1 LLTAEIAFDADFEFY
16 QLNGSS
22 VNNTV
27 SDIEAVMNSVETIYM
42 AQASIS
48 YIVTQIVV
56 RSSPADP
63 YTTSVPGSLLD
74 QFRAYWNDQ
83 HYYVIRDVA
92 HLMTG
97 RDMEGTVI
105 GIAWLS
111 VTCTS
116 PTAAYG
122 LSQSRFTNNFS
133 SRVALT
139 AHELGHNWSAQHC
152 NGDADCGI
160 MCASLGGCTGSLT
173 QFGTTPRN
181 QIIAWR
187 NSHNCNNATP
197 VPPNDL
203 CSQARVITAGP
214 NQVYTLFANT
224 NNGPQEASCGISG
237 TPQIYHDVWF
247 RLINQCTGQLTISLC
262 GASYDSRVAV
272 YNNCPTGNGQSI
284 ACNDNSCGNAPQVTF
299 WALAGTEYLI
309 RVGGANGATGNAT
322 MNITCAAAPANDE
335 CTTADLAL
343 EGANAF
349 NNTIATTD
357 GPIEPTGCF
366 NGSTQIDNDLWY
378 KFVAPISGDATASL
392 CGTSFDSR
400 MAAYFGCPT
409 GSGQTLACNDDFC
422 GNAPQITFPVSYGS
436 LYRIRVG
443 GANGAKGAG
452 MLNLTFSLP
461 PCPADLSPFG
471 GDGEVGIDDLL
482 AVVNGWGGC
491 QDPCPPHCDGDAN
504 RDCSIDINDVL
515 AIVNTWGP
523 CP

>member
-1 LLTAEIAFDADFEFY
+1 
-16 QLNGSS
+16 
-22 VNNTV
+22 
-27 SDIEAVMNSVETIYM
+27 M

-299 WALAGTEYLI
+299 WALAGTEY
-309 RVGGANGATGNAT
+309 RY
-322 MNITCAAAPANDE
+322 P
-335 CTTADLAL
+335 
-343 EGANAF
+343 
-349 NNTIATTD
+349 
-357 GPIEPTGCF
+357 GP
-366 NGSTQIDNDLWY
+366 
-378 KFVAPISGDATASL
+378 
-392 CGTSFDSR
+392 R
-400 MAAYFGCPT
+400 
-409 GSGQTLACNDDFC
+409 
-422 GNAPQITFPVSYGS
+422 
-436 LYRIRVG
+436 R
-443 GANGAKGAG
+443 
-452 MLNLTFSLP
+452 
-461 PCPADLSPFG
+461 
-471 GDGEVGIDDLL
+471 
-482 AVVNGWGGC
+482 
-491 QDPCPPHCDGDAN
+491 
-504 RDCSIDINDVL
+504 
-515 AIVNTWGP
+515 
-523 CP
+523 